1 MKTIPAHRALL
12 CGIALAFGLSG
23 VAEAKTFELQN
34 AGIEDIQAAVDA
46 GALSYEKLT
55 RLYLA
60 RIAAYDKKGP
70 SLNTVITLNAKA
82 IETAKALDA
91 EYKKKGRRSPLH
103 GIPVLAKDNYDTADM
118 PTSGGVFL
126 LAKSVPY
133 QDAPSIKQLREAG
146 AIILAKVNMDEF
158 AHGGI
163 GFSSRLG
170 QTRNPHDPRRHP
182 AGSSG
187 GTGAGLAA
195 WFAPVGL
202 GSDTGG
208 SIRGPSSANGV
219 VGIKPTNG
227 LISRTGIM
235 PCVLSFDT
243 GGPMARTVYDAAVT
257 LGFMTGVDPKD
268 PLTSGSA
275 GLGYKDYTPFLK
287 KDALKGVRVGV
298 IRDLAGTDPE
308 VDRVF
313 DESLAELEKLG
324 AVLVEDVHYPA
335 IVMQNRAVVMEPMR
349 AEVKDNYLDYLAT
362 LRPGFPKTVTELA
375 EKGIKLTAPQGE
387 FQPHPSVYT
396 RFKALGERPPLT
408 ALSYT
413 SAKQYAMPAVRG
425 AVLGL
430 MEEKKVDVLVYPTRS
445 RQPEIIDPLT
455 PYIVDRPPTPSLTSI
470 ANVTQF
476 PDVIVP
482 AGITRDKMP
491 VTISFF
497 GPAWSEPKLLAYA
510 YSYEQATRHRV
521 APATTPPLP
530 GERFEY

>member
-1 MKTIPAHRALL
+1 MSDDALL
-12 CGIALAFGLSG
+12 KNVAPHS
-23 VAEAKTFELQN
+23 AEAER
-34 AGIEDIQAAVDA
+34 AV
-46 GALSYEKLT
+46 
-55 RLYLA
+55 
-60 RIAAYDKKGP
+60 
-70 SLNTVITLNAKA
+70 
-82 IETAKALDA
+82 
-91 EYKKKGRRSPLH
+91 
-103 GIPVLAKDNYDTADM
+103 
-118 PTSGGVFL
+118 
-126 LAKSVPY
+126 
-133 QDAPSIKQLREAG
+133 
-146 AIILAKVNMDEF
+146 
-158 AHGGI
+158 
-163 GFSSRLG
+163 
-170 QTRNPHDPRRHP
+170 
-182 AGSSG
+182 
-187 GTGAGLAA
+187 
-195 WFAPVGL
+195 
-202 GSDTGG
+202 
-208 SIRGPSSANGV
+208 
-219 VGIKPTNG
+219 
-227 LISRTGIM
+227 
-235 PCVLSFDT
+235 
-243 GGPMARTVYDAAVT
+243 
-257 LGFMTGVDPKD
+257 
-268 PLTSGSA
+268 
-275 GLGYKDYTPFLK
+275 
-287 KDALKGVRVGV
+287 
-298 IRDLAGTDPE
+298 
-308 VDRVF
+308 
-313 DESLAELEKLG
+313 LG

-349 AEVKDNYLDYLAT
+349 AEVKDNYVDYLAT

-482 AGITRDKMP
+482 AGVTRDKMP

-530 GERFEY
+530 GERCGGMLLPSASAVPCWRSVDAHECSRACADAHAHARAPSSDGRTAAPGPLPPLPGMPSPGETAPGAPISPTTPGASREWASSGRKDGARGEFTWVNIRYGTYPICALSLLTQSVHR